1 MPSNVTPNLIEHKTI
16 RFGVKCGNFILVYE
30 RITEK
35 PKPVKQVKDTKL
47 KQLTPGG
54 IDIYV

>member
-1 MPSNVTPNLIEHKTI
+1 MPSNVTPNLIEYKTI